1 MYLLNRMIVWLRRF
15 HLSRGMGV
23 QSPSAYRFIRYVVSE
38 HYPYYAYADL
48 GRKAFGINKRRAK
61 LCRFYFRLANYVQ
74 PSTIFNYAPFTEAY
88 EVYMQTGCRKAH
100 ILSQDA
106 DGCDVLMNVES
117 LDMARISLMGDY
129 RSAVSKAL
137 SKSHGGSVFVIEHI
151 KRNRETQMFWE
162 ELLRDDRVG
171 VSFDLYYCGVLFF
184 DKKKYKQNYKVNF

>member
-1 MYLLNRMIVWLRRF
+1 MDSLTLILLLLLLFPFSLFIGF
-15 HLSRGMGV
+15 P
-23 QSPSAYRFIRYVVSE
+23 SPSAYRFIRYVVSE

-48 GRKAFGINKRRAK
+48 GRKVFGINKRRAK

-74 PSTIFNYAPFTEAY
+74 PCTVFNYAPFTEAY

-106 DGCDVLMNVES
+106 DENDVLMDIES
-117 LDMARISLMGDY
+117 LDMARISLTGDY

-137 SKSHGGSVFVIEHI
+137 SKSHRGSVFVIEHI
-151 KRNRETQMFWE
+151 KRNRETRKFWK
-162 ELLRDDRVG
+162 ELLRDSRVG

-184 DKKKYKQNYKVNF
+184 DKKKYKHNYKVNF